1 MSFPER
7 PTKQQAFLALLKRG
21 WASLHLDARQPG
33 VVVPQSFRGEPHLV
47 LQYGYD
53 LPILIPDLEVDDQQ
67 VRATLSFSRMAQL
80 TVVPWSA
87 VYVISCID
95 GGEVRY
101 TEDIPEDI
109 LIAEQPTVR
118 RLQSV
123 PAHPEAELA
132 EPLADPLTVR
142 RRRRPQLRLV
152 K

>member
-1 MSFPER
+1 M
-7 PTKQQAFLALLKRG
+7 
-21 WASLHLDARQPG
+21 HLDARQPG

-47 LQYGYD
+47 LQYGFD
-53 LPILIPDLEVDDQQ
+53 LPILIPDLEVDDQG
-67 VRATLSFSRMAQL
+67 VRATLSFSRNAQA
-80 TVVPWSA
+80 TAVPWTA

-109 LIAEQPTVR
+109 LIAEPPVR

-132 EPLADPLTVR
+132 DPIAETLAVR
-142 RRRRPQLRLV
+142 RRRRPQLRLE

>member
-7 PTKQQAFLALLKRG
+7 PSKQQAFLALLKRG
-21 WASLHLDARQPG
+21 WTSLHLDARQPG
-33 VVVPQSFRGEPHLV
+33 VVVPESFRGEPHLV

-53 LPILIPDLEVDDQQ
+53 LPILIPDLEVDTQG
-67 VRATLSFSRMAQL
+67 VRATLSFSRNAQT

-87 VYVISCID
+87 VYVISCVD

-109 LIAEQPTVR
+109 LIAEPPAR

-123 PAHPEAELA
+123 PADSEGELA
-132 EPLADPLTVR
+132 EPLAEPLAVR